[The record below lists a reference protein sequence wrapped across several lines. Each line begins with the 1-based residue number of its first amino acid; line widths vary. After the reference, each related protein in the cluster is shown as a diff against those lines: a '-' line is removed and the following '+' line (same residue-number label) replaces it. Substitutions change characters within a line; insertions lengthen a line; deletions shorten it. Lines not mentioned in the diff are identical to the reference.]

1 MSLRTFVREVK
12 NMTFLFALQTVFEIV
27 LVVGLVWC
35 FFHEDKL
42 IAFEKNIVALLR
54 RKKLKLVKNVDSC
67 NM

>member
-1 MSLRTFVREVK
+1 
-12 NMTFLFALQTVFEIV
+12 MTFLFALQTVFEIV